1 MNYKNI
7 KHFPSNKQLHIT
19 KNGLDSLKIQL
30 DRLRMQKE
38 IICKRMMKM
47 DTKEKMEYISS
58 NDTIKILEMN
68 EVEVKQIMGI
78 LQYAVVVENQESH
91 SDIRIG
97 STVSLKIGHQTMKY
111 TLVDSIEADPTANKI
126 SKESPLGSALIGKKQ
141 RSIVHLITPRG
152 KELDYKVLAIS

>member
-7 KHFPSNKQLHIT
+7 KHIPSNKQLHIT

-30 DRLRMQKE
+30 DRLRMQKA
-38 IICKRMMKM
+38 IICKRLMKM

-68 EVEVKQIMGI
+68 EAEVRQIMDI
-78 LQYAVVVENQESH
+78 LQHAVVVENQEAR

-97 STVSLKIGHQTMKY
+97 STVSLRIGHQTMKY
-111 TLVDSIEADPTANKI
+111 TLVDSIEADPAANKI
-126 SKESPLGSALIGKKQ
+126 SKESPLGSALIGKTR

-152 KELDYKVLAIS
+152 KELDYKVLAVN